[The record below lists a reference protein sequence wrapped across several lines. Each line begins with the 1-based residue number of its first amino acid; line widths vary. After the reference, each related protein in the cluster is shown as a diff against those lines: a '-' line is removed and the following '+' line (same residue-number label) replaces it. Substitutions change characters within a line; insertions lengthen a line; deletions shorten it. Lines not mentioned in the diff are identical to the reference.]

1 MILFAWGKRQPTS
14 KATLGSVLPISMAWP
29 DLTTIGV
36 IVSIVASIGA
46 LALGIWTRV
55 EQWREY
61 RTRRSARKPHFD
73 MIASPSAD
81 NSGQFV
87 FYNPGEHAFS
97 VGKIEV
103 TTAGIELAP
112 VQDPGVGA
120 VGYSGLGTAPD
131 ISRAG
136 KSIVV
141 GWTVE
146 AGASRSPAHRLFW
159 RPISDPMTFSIRV
172 TAREISATRRKFHMQ
187 AEAIVNTAAP

>member
-1 MILFAWGKRQPTS
+1 M
-14 KATLGSVLPISMAWP
+14 LPISMAWP

-81 NSGQFV
+81 NSGWRPLQFV
-87 FYNPGEHAFS
+87 FYNPGEHAFT

-112 VQDPGVGA
+112 VQDPGMGV

-131 ISRAG
+131 TSRAG
-136 KSIVV
+136 KSIGV

-146 AGASRSPAHRLFW
+146 ADASRSPGHRLFW
-159 RPISDPMTFSIRV
+159 RPISDPMSFSIRV

-187 AEAIVNTAAP
+187 AEAIVNTATP